1 MVDPEKIYKLKVLF
15 KWAFKLQRI
24 RFLVIFLFINVFTIV
39 DILQGNTQW
48 VRLIPINL
56 ALLLLYMMVMMYLM
70 FPKMDVRG
78 QINGGKNWNVK
89 VPIKVK
95 RKMKLKKINKKS
107 R

>member
-1 MVDPEKIYKLKVLF
+1 
-15 KWAFKLQRI
+15 
-24 RFLVIFLFINVFTIV
+24 
-39 DILQGNTQW
+39 
-48 VRLIPINL
+48 
-56 ALLLLYMMVMMYLM
+56 M